1 MIKDELDEGLVR
13 ESAETTVILN
23 GEENEDEEE
32 SFLGQ
37 WDFLNMIVFI
47 WNISLAW
54 MLICIKLN
62 KKTQIR

>member
-13 ESAETTVILN
+13 ESAETTDVLN
-23 GEENEDEEE
+23 GEENENVEE

-37 WDFLNMIVFI
+37 WEFLNMIVFI

-54 MLICIKLN
+54 LLS
-62 KKTQIR
+62 